1 MKRPFALL
9 SLIAALALVPAT
21 GCATPESTEAHAAVA
36 AGARLVDVRTP
47 EEFAG
52 GHLDG
57 AVNIPFDEVAGRIS
71 EIGPA
76 DTQVVVYCASGGRS
90 AVAAQT
96 LHDAGFTKVIDI
108 GPMHAW

>member
-1 MKRPFALL
+1 MKRSVAMV
-9 SLIAALALVPAT
+9 SLFAALALVPT
-21 GCATPESTEAHAAVA
+21 VGCTTPESTEAHAAVA
-36 AGARLVDVRTP
+36 AGAKLVDVRTP
-47 EEFAG
+47 EEYAS

-71 EIGPA
+71 EIGTP
-76 DTQVVVYCASGGRS
+76 DTQVVVYCQSGGRS

-96 LHDAGFTKVIDI
+96 LHDAGFTKVIDV